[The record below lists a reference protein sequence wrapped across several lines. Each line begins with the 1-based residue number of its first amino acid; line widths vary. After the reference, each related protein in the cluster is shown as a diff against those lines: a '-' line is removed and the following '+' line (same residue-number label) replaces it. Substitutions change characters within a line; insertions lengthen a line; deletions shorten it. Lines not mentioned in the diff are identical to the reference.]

1 MNAENQGVSPEFTD
15 ASTTQAVQAILR
27 FLRVLRYHKE
37 YVLVALLVA
46 GLLGAFYYFTA
57 TRIYEAT
64 ASLMVTQNGAEV
76 LNTGQASGTST
87 DAIIPTYE
95 RLFTSAVVL
104 DGALKSLKTL
114 PSPARIDLAGVD
126 ADDYMTKLRSSL
138 SASAVRRTNIIE
150 LKYRSKSPDAAEA
163 VVSAVVNSYMD
174 FIEKNHRKLS
184 VEIAEILRNE
194 LAKKEQE
201 LSVKQRALLE
211 LKKEAGVVIRE
222 GDRFLHPLVERA
234 VKLNETLIEV
244 RKQRLTLEASLA
256 AIRSAIS
263 QGGDLRQ
270 HLLAVEP
277 NVGREVLMNGLGLNP
292 EYARIASGIEQ
303 KLLEERAKLQS
314 SAAHYGPNHPR
325 IQELQQSI
333 EHAEQYLAQ
342 YQAQVNGRLNHM
354 RTDQLGPLLLAMVEE
369 KLATAWG
376 QEQQLVRQYD
386 LAEAEAIQ
394 LNDRVV
400 ALQLT
405 ENEVQRLQHWQDTL
419 LDQIAGIDLQQ
430 EAGVVRVA
438 IVSEPRALRM
448 PVSPKLSLIVFLC
461 VVGGLVVGIGAVYVR
476 DLLDDRFRSPEE
488 LQQQVRAPVLA
499 IVRSLPAVHVTEGAP
514 VYVAQA
520 PDSVESE
527 SFRTLRT
534 TLAFSGEELQ
544 RVAITSPEP
553 GDGKTTVLANLAAS
567 YAMGGKRTLLID
579 CDLRRPGLSK
589 MFDVRGL
596 GGVTDV
602 LRSDRP
608 VGELCQEL
616 VLESGIKRL
625 DLLPCGPKPRDPAEI
640 LGGERFAELIAW
652 AETHY
657 DQVLVDCPPV
667 MAASD
672 AAIVARVVDGIMLVV
687 QPEKNHRRLVLR
699 AVESLLAFRVNLVGV
714 IANRITD
721 AKQGY
726 YEYSY
731 GYGYGY
737 GTHYGHEEQVDEP
750 LEAAE
755 LAEEAS
761 FASSTHPV
769 QPEPDRF
776 RDDLFPATRAAAD
789 AANQTNA
796 SRPRRVA

>member
-1 MNAENQGVSPEFTD
+1 MHAEPQGGVSDFSD
-15 ASTTQAVQAILR
+15 ASSMQAVQAIIR

-37 YVLVALLVA
+37 YLIVALLVA

-57 TRIYEAT
+57 RRVYEAT

-76 LNTGQASGTST
+76 LNTGQASGTSS
-87 DAIIPTYE
+87 DLIIPTYE

-104 DGALKSLKTL
+104 DGALKQLRGM
-114 PSPARIDLAGVD
+114 PSPARVDLAGVEPD
-126 ADDYMTKLRSSL
+126 SFMTKLRANL

-163 VVSAVVNSYMD
+163 VVSSVVDSYMD

-184 VEIAEILRNE
+184 VEIAEILRTE
-194 LAKKEQE
+194 LGKKEQE
-201 LSVKQRALLE
+201 LNAKQRELLE
-211 LKKEAGVVIRE
+211 LKKEAGVVVRE

-234 VKLNETLIEV
+234 VKLNDTLIEV
-244 RKQRLTLEASLA
+244 RKERLTLEALLA
-256 AIRSAIS
+256 AIRSAIA

-277 NVGREVLMNGLGLNP
+277 NVGRELIMNGLGLNP
-292 EYARIASGIEQ
+292 EYTRIASSIEQ
-303 KLLEERAKLQS
+303 KLLQDRANLQTVG
-314 SAAHYGPNHPR
+314 AHYGPSHPR
-325 IQELQQSI
+325 IQELRQSI
-333 EHAEQYLAQ
+333 EHAERYLAQ
-342 YQAQVNGRLNHM
+342 YQVQVNGRLNHM
-354 RTDQLGPLLLAMVEE
+354 RADQLGPLLLAMVEE

-405 ENEVQRLQHWQDTL
+405 ENEVQRLQNWHDTL
-419 LDQIAGIDLQQ
+419 LNQIAGIDLQQ

-438 IVSEPRALRM
+438 IVSEPTAQRA
-448 PVSPKLSLIVFLC
+448 PVSPKLSLVVFLC
-461 VVGGLVVGIGAVYVR
+461 TIGGLVLGTGAIYVR

-499 IVRSLPAVHVTEGAP
+499 IVRSLPPVSVSDGAP
-514 VYVAQA
+514 VYVAHA

-534 TLAFSGEELQ
+534 TLAFSGEEMQ

-553 GDGKTTVLANLAAS
+553 GDGKTTVLTNLAAS

-589 MFDVRGL
+589 MFEVRGL

-616 VLESGIKRL
+616 VLDSGIKRL
-625 DLLPCGPKPRDPAEI
+625 DLLPCGPKPRDPAEL
-640 LGGERFAELIAW
+640 LGSDRFAELIAW

-657 DQVLVDCPPV
+657 DQVLIDCPPV

-672 AAIVARVVDGIMLVV
+672 AAIVARIVDGIMLVV

-699 AVESLLAFRVNLVGV
+699 AVESLQAFRVNLIGV

-737 GTHYGHEEQVDEP
+737 GTHYGHDELVEEPTEAIDLVSPSQLDES
-750 LEAAE
+750 EAATM
-755 LAEEAS
+755 ATPSAS
-761 FASSTHPV
+761 V
-769 QPEPDRF
+769 
-776 RDDLFPATRAAAD
+776 
-789 AANQTNA
+789 
-796 SRPRRVA
+796 SRPRRAA